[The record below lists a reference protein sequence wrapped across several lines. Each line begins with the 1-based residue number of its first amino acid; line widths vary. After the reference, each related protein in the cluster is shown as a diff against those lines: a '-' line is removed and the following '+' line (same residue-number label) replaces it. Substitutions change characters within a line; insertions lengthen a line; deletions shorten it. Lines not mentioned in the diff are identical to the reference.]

1 MSVSSH
7 DDAMTNHDIA
17 VTDRDA
23 AAKLARHAI
32 ESRERTLSEEVRSQ
46 LKRHLLDFLG
56 VSLGAR
62 VHARSTP
69 TFKDAIDTLAGSST
83 GVNRSVDSGEATL
96 LTDGSRGSAEH
107 AALANGALAHSL
119 DFDDTHRESSLH
131 PGAPVIPA
139 ALAIAERDGAST
151 EELLGA
157 ISTGYDVACTVGRAV
172 NPDSHY
178 DRGFHVTAT
187 CGTFG
192 ATAAAGVVAGL
203 GSEGIEAAF
212 GVNASQAAGSLG
224 FLENGAW
231 NKRLHPGLAARRAV
245 LATALA
251 EGGFRGAA
259 RPFEGEHG
267 FLQGY
272 SDDPAPENFDRV
284 GEPPAVTETALKP
297 YPCCRY
303 MHPALDALTDIGP
316 DIDPEDMESI
326 SVSLPKPGVT
336 LTGDPIARKRRPA
349 NFVDC
354 QFSMPFGAALA
365 LTEGAADLPAFL
377 GAQDRLDDPTL
388 EELMDATEVVT
399 TDEVAERFPEQWT
412 ARVTVTT
419 SEGEYDRFVETAR
432 GEPEKPLRWEGVVEK
447 FETTGTSAG
456 LSAGECEAIVDV
468 VEEIEAYELADL
480 TDAIGRALAPTARS

>member
-1 MSVSSH
+1 MPASAH
-7 DDAMTNHDIA
+7 EEAMADT
-17 VTDRDA
+17 DA
-23 AAKLARHAI
+23 ATELARHAVG
-32 ESRERTLSEEVRSQ
+32 SRDRGLSGDVRSQ

-62 VHARSTP
+62 VHADSTP
-69 TFKDAIDTLAGSST
+69 VLENAIDALVGSSAGRRPT
-83 GVNRSVDSGEATL
+83 DEGEATL
-96 LTDGSRGSAEH
+96 LTDGSRRSTEH
-107 AALANGALAHSL
+107 AAIANGALAHSL

-139 ALAIAERDGAST
+139 ALAIAEREAANT
-151 EELLGA
+151 EELLEA

-192 ATAAAGVVAGL
+192 ATAAAGVLGGL
-203 GSEGIEAAF
+203 DHEELEAAF
-212 GVNASQAAGSLG
+212 GVNASQVAGSLG

-251 EGGFRGAA
+251 GNGFRGAV
-259 RPFEGEHG
+259 RPFEGTHG
-267 FLQGY
+267 FLAGY
-272 SDDPAPENFDRV
+272 SDDPRPEAFKRV
-284 GEPPAVTETALKP
+284 GESPAVTETALKP

-303 MHPALDALTDIGP
+303 THPALDALLEIAP
-316 DIDPEDMESI
+316 EVDPEDVTSI
-326 SVSLPKPGVT
+326 SVSLPRPGVA
-336 LTGDPIARKRRPA
+336 LTGEPIARKRRPE

-377 GAQDRLDDPTL
+377 GAQGRLDDPGL
-388 EELMDATEVVT
+388 GDLMDVTEARTTGEVT
-399 TDEVAERFPEQWT
+399 DLFPEWW
-412 ARVTVTT
+412 AAHAVVET
-419 SEGEYDRFVETAR
+419 SGGDYERFVETAR
-432 GEPEKPLRWEGVVEK
+432 GEPERPLGWEGVTEK
-447 FETTGTSAG
+447 FETTATSAG
-456 LSAGECEAIVDV
+456 LSVAECEGITGV
-468 VEEIEAYELADL
+468 VRDLESYAVADL
-480 TDAIGRALAPTARS
+480 TDAIDRALAPTARG

>member
-1 MSVSSH
+1 MTSH
-7 DDAMTNHDIA
+7 D
-17 VTDRDA
+17 A
-23 AAKLARHAI
+23 ATTLARHAVDA
-32 ESRERTLSEEVRSQ
+32 RERDLPEDVRSK

-62 VHARSTP
+62 VHASSTP
-69 TFKDAIDTLAGSST
+69 AFEQALEILVGSEST
-83 GVNRSVDSGEATL
+83 TGGEATC
-96 LTDGSRGSAEH
+96 LTDGARRPAEH
-107 AALANGALAHSL
+107 AALANGALGHSL

-139 ALAIAERDGAST
+139 AIAIAEREGANT
-151 EELLGA
+151 ETLLAA
-157 ISTGYDVACTVGRAV
+157 ISAGYDVTCTVGRAV

-203 GSEGIEAAF
+203 GSTEIESAF

-251 EGGFRGAA
+251 ESGFRGAA
-259 RPFEGEHG
+259 RPFEGDHG
-267 FLQGY
+267 FLAGY
-272 SDDPAPENFDRV
+272 SDDPSPGKFERV
-284 GEPPAVTETALKP
+284 GTPPAVLETAMKP

-303 MHPALDALTDIGP
+303 MHPALDGLLEIAP
-316 DIDPEDMESI
+316 VIDAGEIESI
-326 SVSLPKPGVT
+326 TVSLPKPGVT
-336 LTGDPIARKRRPA
+336 LTGDPIARKRRPE

-365 LTEGAADLPAFL
+365 LSTGAADLPAFL
-377 GAQDRLDDPTL
+377 AAQDELDDPAL
-388 EELMDATEVVT
+388 QGVMDATAIET
-399 TDEVAERFPEQWT
+399 TAEVADRFPERWA
-412 ARVTVTT
+412 ARVVV
-419 SEGEYDRFVETAR
+419 EADGQEHDRFVETAL
-432 GEPEKPLRWEGVVEK
+432 GEPENPLGWDGVIEK
-447 FETTGTSAG
+447 FESTATSAG
-456 LSAGECEAIVDV
+456 FSTTECEAV
-468 VEEIEAYELADL
+468 VEIVRDVESHEISDL
-480 TDAIGRALAPTARS
+480 TDAIGRALAPTER